1 MNVKSYRKNVG
12 LIVLNRNN
20 QLLVCRRKGKKTWQ
34 FPQGGIDAGES
45 NTQAAYRELFEEVG
59 IKKNQVNILQK
70 SKHWYTYDLPDKY
83 RPRPKSL
90 KNFKGQIQKWYM
102 LQANTNLE
110 INLLNEIPQ
119 EFIEFKWSTYWYCL
133 SCVVPFKRDVYR
145 NVLTEFL
152 PKYIQLHND

>member
-12 LIVLNRNN
+12 LIVLDRNN

-59 IKKNQVNILQK
+59 IKRNQVNILQK
-70 SKHWYTYDLPDKY
+70 SKHWYHYDLPDKY

-119 EFIEFKWSTYWYCL
+119 EFVEFKWSTYWYCL

>member
-12 LIVLNRNN
+12 LIVLDRNN

-59 IKKNQVNILQK
+59 IKRNQVNILQK
-70 SKHWYTYDLPDKY
+70 SKHWYHYDLPDKY

-119 EFIEFKWSTYWYCL
+119 EFVEFKWSTYWNCL

>member
-34 FPQGGIDAGES
+34 FPQGGIDVGES

-70 SKHWYTYDLPDKY
+70 SKHWFHYDLPDKY

-119 EFIEFKWSTYWYCL
+119 EFVEFKWSTYWYCL

>member
-1 MNVKSYRKNVG
+1 MNNKPYRKNVG
-12 LIVLNRNN
+12 LIVLNKKNK
-20 QLLVCRRKGKKTWQ
+20 LLVCRRKGKKTWQ

-45 NTQAAYRELFEEVG
+45 NIKAAFRELYEEVG
-59 IKKNQVNILQK
+59 IKTRQVKVIQESN
-70 SKHWYTYDLPDKY
+70 HWYHYDLPEKY
-83 RPRPKSL
+83 QPRPRSL
-90 KNFKGQIQKWYM
+90 KNFKGQIQKWYL

-119 EFIEFKWSTYWYCL
+119 EFVEFKWSTYWYCL

-152 PKYIQLHND
+152 PKFIQLHND

>member
-34 FPQGGIDAGES
+34 FPQGGIDVGES

-70 SKHWYTYDLPDKY
+70 SKHWYHYDLPDKY

-119 EFIEFKWSTYWYCL
+119 EFVEFKWSTYWYCL